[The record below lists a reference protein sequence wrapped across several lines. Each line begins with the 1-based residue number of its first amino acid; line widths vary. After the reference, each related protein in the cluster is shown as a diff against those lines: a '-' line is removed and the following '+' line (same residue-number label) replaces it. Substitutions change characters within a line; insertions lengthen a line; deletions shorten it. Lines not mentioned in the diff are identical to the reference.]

1 MTRWHFSIHA
11 LRHHSALAWLQV
23 PSSSTIPS
31 MSDRIAR
38 WCGSTSPLRLIAT
51 ISASV
56 SRSATLAEPRYS
68 TAQREGSST
77 LRPSALERLGQD
89 RPILTTASLKCIAVS
104 RAVPSA
110 LSCSCG
116 CCRISS
122 ETLLLIGV
130 TLSQMQ
136 SGSGLPQC
144 GQSGTTSSAEPGL
157 ELACSDIRPL
167 YASWPV
173 IQLQPRS
180 DQNGAPVS
188 CFDAFSSREPEPTSL
203 ENALFRG
210 RRKRGR
216 PGSLPQPVDQEVDH
230 RRGVQRQDLR
240 NEQSTDDGDAERPA
254 QLGAGAGSDDHR
266 NAGKQ

>member
-11 LRHHSALAWLQV
+11 FRHHSALAWLQV
-23 PSSSTIPS
+23 PSSSTMPS
-31 MSDRIAR
+31 MSERMAR

-77 LRPSALERLGQD
+77 FRPSALDRLGQD

-116 CCRISS
+116 CWIISS

-144 GQSGTTSSAEPGL
+144 GQSGTTSSAGPDLRPDLG
-157 ELACSDIRPL
+157 LACSDIRPL

-173 IQLQPRS
+173 IQPL
-180 DQNGAPVS
+180 
-188 CFDAFSSREPEPTSL
+188 
-203 ENALFRG
+203 G
-210 RRKRGR
+210 RR
-216 PGSLPQPVDQEVDH
+216 PGPPVTT
-230 RRGVQRQDLR
+230 LR
-240 NEQSTDDGDAERPA
+240 NPLLTALAKLA
-254 QLGAGAGSDDHR
+254 Q
-266 NAGKQ
+266 AGKTQPCPIHDSFAEYGPQANSSG

>member
-23 PSSSTIPS
+23 PSSSTMPS
-31 MSDRIAR
+31 ISERMAR

-77 LRPSALERLGQD
+77 FRPSALERLGQD

-130 TLSQMQ
+130 TLSQMH

-144 GQSGTTSSAEPGL
+144 GQSGITSSAGPDL
-157 ELACSDIRPL
+157 ETPDLGTPDLGTPDLGLACSDIRPL
-167 YASWPV
+167 YASWRV
-173 IQLQPRS
+173 IQLEPRS

-188 CFDAFSSREPEPTSL
+188 CFDVFSSCEPESTSL
-203 ENALFRG
+203 ENALFGG
-210 RRKRGR
+210 RR
-216 PGSLPQPVDQEVDH
+216 
-230 RRGVQRQDLR
+230 
-240 NEQSTDDGDAERPA
+240 
-254 QLGAGAGSDDHR
+254 
-266 NAGKQ
+266 

>member
-1 MTRWHFSIHA
+1 M
-11 LRHHSALAWLQV
+11 
-23 PSSSTIPS
+23 PS
-31 MSDRIAR
+31 MSERMAR

-77 LRPSALERLGQD
+77 FRPSALERLGQD
-89 RPILTTASLKCIAVS
+89 RPILTTPSLKCIAVS

-130 TLSQMQ
+130 TLSQMH

-144 GQSGTTSSAEPGL
+144 GQSGTTSSTGPDLGTPDLRTRDLATPGL
-157 ELACSDIRPL
+157 ATPDLGLACSDIRPL

-173 IQLQPRS
+173 IQLEPRS
-180 DQNGAPVS
+180 DQNGLQ
-188 CFDAFSSREPEPTSL
+188 SL
-203 ENALFRG
+203 VLTRFLHAN
-210 RRKRGR
+210 RR
-216 PGSLPQPVDQEVDH
+216 P
-230 RRGVQRQDLR
+230 LR
-240 NEQSTDDGDAERPA
+240 LKTLYS
-254 QLGAGAGSDDHR
+254 AGAG
-266 NAGKQ
+266 NGAG

>member
-23 PSSSTIPS
+23 PSSSTMPS
-31 MSDRIAR
+31 MSERMAR

-77 LRPSALERLGQD
+77 FRPSALDRLGQD
-89 RPILTTASLKCIAVS
+89 RPILTTASLKCMAVS

-116 CCRISS
+116 CCRIRS
-122 ETLLLIGV
+122 EILLSIDV

-144 GQSGTTSSAEPGL
+144 GQSGTTSSVEPDLGW
-157 ELACSDIRPL
+157 ACSDIRPL
-167 YASWPV
+167 YASWPL
-173 IQLQPRS
+173 IQ
-180 DQNGAPVS
+180 
-188 CFDAFSSREPEPTSL
+188 
-203 ENALFRG
+203 LFRG
-210 RRKRGR
+210 RGDRGR

-230 RRGVQRQDLR
+230 RRRVQRQDL
-240 NEQSTDDGDAERPA
+240 
-254 QLGAGAGSDDHR
+254 
-266 NAGKQ
+266 